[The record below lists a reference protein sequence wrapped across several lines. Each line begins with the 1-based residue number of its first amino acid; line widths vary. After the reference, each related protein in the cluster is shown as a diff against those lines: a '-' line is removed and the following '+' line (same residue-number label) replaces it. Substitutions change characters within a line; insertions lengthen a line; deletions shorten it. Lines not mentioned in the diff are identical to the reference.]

1 MTQEISAVKRLN
13 QHFSILKQLEQVDNP
28 QQLHKRKEKTHYPD
42 GYSGAPVTKK
52 EIKDDFILILPI
64 KGTAENI
71 GFTLNYL
78 NRELDDV
85 ELIVGVAFRN
95 ELVRTLTLSKP
106 VKGFENIKKHLNS
119 FVKQIKENPECDLIA
134 LTEKQFGIELT
145 EENKS
150 NREFVRERHSAKIK
164 RIDELQKKSIGLMAE
179 SESLYNDIPAIL
191 AETEEA
197 KEVTRLKKE
206 LEEAERKLHQKRRSL
221 QRPIEEK
228 QKQKDGIL
236 SEVHRINLDINQYA
250 KKTEIG
256 ENINKPETTRKYK
269 V

>member
-71 GFTLNYL
+71 GFTINHLD
-78 NRELDDV
+78 RELDDV
-85 ELIVGVAFRN
+85 ELVVGVAFKN
-95 ELVRTLTLSKP
+95 ELVRTLTLSEP

-134 LTEKQFGIELT
+134 LTEKQFSIELT
-145 EENKS
+145 EDNK
-150 NREFVRERHSAKIK
+150 NIREFVRKRHSTKIK
-164 RIDELQKKSIGLMAE
+164 KIDELQKKSIGLMAE
-179 SESLYNDIPAIL
+179 SESLSSDIPAIL

-197 KEVTRLKKE
+197 KDVARLKKE
-206 LEEAERKLHQKRRSL
+206 LEEAERKLYQKRRSL
-221 QRPIEEK
+221 EKPIEEK
-228 QKQKDGIL
+228 QKQKDGML
-236 SEVHRINLDINQYA
+236 SEIHRINLDLNQYA

-256 ENINKPETTRKYK
+256 ENINKPEIQRKSK
-269 V
+269 I

>member
-71 GFTLNYL
+71 GFTLNHL

-95 ELVRTLTLSKP
+95 ELVRTLTLSEP
-106 VKGFENIKKHLNS
+106 VKGFEDIKKHLNS

-145 EENKS
+145 KNNKS
-150 NREFVRERHSAKIK
+150 TREFVRERHSAKIK

-197 KEVTRLKKE
+197 KDVARLKKE
-206 LEEAERKLHQKRRSL
+206 LEEAEIRLHQKRQSL
-221 QRPIEEK
+221 YKPIEEK
-228 QKQKDGIL
+228 EKQKDGML
-236 SEVHRINLDINQYA
+236 SEIHRINIDINKYA

-256 ENINKPETTRKYK
+256 ENTNKPETARKYK

>member
-71 GFTLNYL
+71 GFTINHL

-95 ELVRTLTLSKP
+95 ELVRTLTLSEP

-119 FVKQIKENPECDLIA
+119 FVKRIKENPECDLIT

-145 EENKS
+145 EDNK
-150 NREFVRERHSAKIK
+150 NTREFVRERHSTKIK

-197 KEVTRLKKE
+197 KDVARLKKE

-221 QRPIEEK
+221 QRPIEQK
-228 QKQKDGIL
+228 QKQKDEML

-256 ENINKPETTRKYK
+256 ENINKPEKTKKYK
-269 V
+269 M